1 MNKTEIAVAV
11 LLVVMVAAVMYVQ
24 RPVTEP
30 EILPLQEEPPV
41 ANAPPVEEEPAV
53 RYPVEQEPA
62 QSPTG
67 VPTAPGPDFTTPA
80 DSGADQAAAAPA
92 AEALPPLDESDSAL
106 QHELEA
112 VFSAPS
118 LARLFHTDRLIRRLV
133 VSVDNLPGRQYPRS
147 NYRIARAVPGQ
158 LVVRRVRLYPGQ
170 DETLYL
176 NPDNYAR
183 YTPYIKFFTGMDS
196 GQLVAIY
203 RHYYPLF
210 QAAYEDLGYPS
221 AYFNDRLV
229 EVIDNLLA
237 TPAVTGPVKL
247 VRPHVLY
254 QYADPDL
261 EALSAGQKILIRV
274 GPENAEELRSK
285 LKELRRLLTSTPEN
299 EQGDTPDKV
308 SSSRYKIANV

>member
-1 MNKTEIAVAV
+1 
-11 LLVVMVAAVMYVQ
+11 
-24 RPVTEP
+24 
-30 EILPLQEEPPV
+30 
-41 ANAPPVEEEPAV
+41 
-53 RYPVEQEPA
+53 
-62 QSPTG
+62 
-67 VPTAPGPDFTTPA
+67 
-80 DSGADQAAAAPA
+80 
-92 AEALPPLDESDSAL
+92 
-106 QHELEA
+106 
-112 VFSAPS
+112 
-118 LARLFHTDRLIRRLV
+118 LFHTDRLIRRLV

-158 LVVRRVRLYPGQ
+158 LVVRRVRLYQGE

-183 YTPYIKFFTGMDS
+183 YTPYIKLFTGMDS

-203 RHYYPLF
+203 RHFYPLF

-229 EVIDNLLA
+229 DVIDNLLA
-237 TPAVTGPVKL
+237 TPVVTGPVKL

-274 GPENAEELRSK
+274 GPENAEKLRSK

-299 EQGDTPDKV
+299 EQGDSPDKV
-308 SSSRYKIANV
+308 SFSGYKSAKV